1 MLKKTSNILLTILVA
16 LLTVLVIVLA
26 TPWGARVAIYFANQL
41 DIITIDYSKGSVVNG
56 MHFDNVT
63 ITLDNQKIVIND
75 TFVKLKLSCVFNSEL
90 CVQSVHGESFFYQLT
105 TPIYQELTQ
114 QEQQQLD
121 DLAKV
126 EEPLEGDLIDI
137 PYFYIIRDLSF
148 KSVIV
153 EINDLKIEV
162 DNFIS
167 SADVGGE
174 LVSLGSTSASRVFV
188 NIKGKKETESAQEST
203 EVIENW
209 PLANLPTIS
218 IPLDLKISKLSAKS
232 VDVLIDDLSISSPQ
246 LDAAFDWLLDDV
258 NIKNLG
264 LSGLVIRNK
273 ESSNSAIDYD
283 GLINA
288 KGELVLTSPY
298 KTTLDIIANT
308 QSFSEF
314 SDVNGSKI
322 ALDISGDFSALSAK
336 AVGSGNIS
344 TNADIA
350 INLID
355 KNLPFNGSV
364 VLDRYPF
371 PQELLS
377 ILTPENFSIK
387 VAGNK
392 LNQSVTG
399 SSVFSI
405 QEYEH
410 SLLTFELDHQ
420 DRQFKIKKLT
430 VENEQE
436 KSDVSVY
443 GTFSYGDTIAWN
455 TDLSSTGLKVPNIAN
470 EIYAELVG
478 SIEGSFTTSGSVD
491 LNKEK
496 WAVKLSDAQL
506 SGFLHDLPVS
516 LIGNLGIDQA
526 LNLSESDVNLT
537 AFGTTLQLKGFS
549 NDSWHVTARL
559 SSTNLEHLTP
569 ELTGRVD
576 ANIDVSGD
584 KSLPQITLDANIT
597 DLIAE
602 IGEDNEFRTEHI
614 TIVGDYFPA
623 QKHQFSFDIN
633 SEKLSYQN
641 MNFSDFAS
649 TLSGDREFQ
658 AIELKWLGDI
668 EGELALSNKW
678 NVDDNSLETSITKS
692 QFKAAEFVFRTDKE
706 IKVTTDTQQKVVGF
720 NAHCWSTTGVDLCF
734 EKDALIGSTGD
745 ILAKIHIDAA
755 ELNEHASDNSILIN
769 STLNGI
775 VQASWEANQLPTLM
789 AEIDVIKGD
798 ITHAFNEDVIEM
810 VKWNEGKFVLSLA
823 DETFKSELKL
833 LKEDNSS
840 LIDAKADID
849 LTKENAISGFINI
862 AELGLHPLRALI
874 PSLEELD
881 ATLDSNIELGGTLSE
896 PDISGE
902 ITLKDGKI
910 AIVRSQAKIDRINL
924 KSTFRGQRAELTGEL
939 FVDDQS
945 ATFSGDVDWRTQ
957 LLIRANLYAEN
968 LPLSFAPNLD
978 IHVAPN
984 VNILY
989 KKDTLDIKGSIDVLD
1004 GRLAIDELPEGTINV
1019 SDDVIIVDEEGIQV
1033 AQAQRLAITTN
1044 LDISIADKFKLEGYG
1059 FNGNLSGNIQVRQ
1072 SPFQPLNLFGLLS
1085 VTNGYYKAYGQN
1097 LEVTTGKVNFNG
1109 AADNPYIDFKAQR
1122 YIKNDDVN
1130 VGITITG
1137 LLDSIHLDL
1146 FSTPHKKQSEILS
1159 YLIRG
1164 RGIDEGTGS
1173 NAALGL
1179 TLGTSLTKASNVN
1192 KLLEQLPIFD
1202 NIALDTEMDGDNTLA
1217 TISGYIGDRIYMK
1230 YGVGI
1235 DNPVDEVTVRFYLL
1249 NQLWLESVS
1258 GLEKSFDVY
1267 YSFDVD

>member
-1 MLKKTSNILLTILVA
+1 MLKKTSNILWKTLVA
-16 LLTVLVIVLA
+16 LLTVLVFVLA
-26 TPWGARVAIYFANQL
+26 TPWGARFAIHFANQA
-41 DIITIDYSKGSVVNG
+41 DILAIDYSKGSLVNG
-56 MHFDNVT
+56 MHLNNVT
-63 ITLDNQKIVIND
+63 ISLDNQKIVIND
-75 TFVKLKLSCVFNSEL
+75 AVLKLKLSCVFNSEL

-105 TPIYQELTQ
+105 TPRYQELTQ
-114 QEQQQLD
+114 QEQQLD

-126 EEPLEGDLIDI
+126 EESLDGDLIDI

-162 DNFIS
+162 DNFTS
-167 SADVGGE
+167 SADIGGE

-188 NIKGKKETESAQEST
+188 NIKGKKESESAQESAAAV
-203 EVIENW
+203 EDW
-209 PLANLPTIS
+209 ALANLPTIS
-218 IPLDLKISKLSAKS
+218 IPLDLRISKLSAQS
-232 VDVLIDDLSISSPQ
+232 VDVIIDDLSISSPQ
-246 LDAAFDWLLDDV
+246 IDAAFNWLLDDV

-264 LSGLVIRNK
+264 LSGLKIRNK
-273 ESSNSAIDYD
+273 DSSDSAIDYE
-283 GLINA
+283 GFLTS

-298 KTTLDIIANT
+298 KTTLDIIANA
-308 QSFSEF
+308 QLFSRF
-314 SDVNGSKI
+314 SDVNGSQLS
-322 ALDISGDFSALSAK
+322 LDISGDFSALSAK

-344 TNADIA
+344 TNAEIA

-355 KNLPFNGSV
+355 KNLPFNGTV
-364 VLDRYPF
+364 ELNRYPF

-377 ILTPENFSIK
+377 TLTPENISIK

-392 LNQSVTG
+392 LNQSVSG

-410 SLLTFELDHQ
+410 SQLTFELDHQ
-420 DRQFKIKKLT
+420 DRQLNIKKLT
-430 VENEQE
+430 IENEQK
-436 KSDVSVY
+436 KSDISVD
-443 GTFSYGDTIAWN
+443 GTLSYGNTIAWN
-455 TDLSSTGLKVPNIAN
+455 TNLSSTGLKVPNIAN

-478 SIEGSFTTSGSVD
+478 SIEGSFTTSGSLD
-491 LNKEK
+491 LNSEK

-516 LIGNLGIDQA
+516 LIGDLGIDQA
-526 LNLSESDVNLT
+526 LNLSQSDVNLT

-559 SSTNLEHLTP
+559 TSTDLEHLTP
-569 ELTGRVD
+569 ELTGSFD
-576 ANIDVSGD
+576 ANIDVSGE
-584 KSLPQITLDANIT
+584 KSSPQISLDANIT
-597 DLIAE
+597 DFIAE
-602 IGEDNEFRTEHI
+602 IGEDSDFRTEHI
-614 TIVGDYFPA
+614 TIVGDYFPTN
-623 QKHQFSFDIN
+623 KHQFSFDTK

-641 MNFSDFAS
+641 MDFSDFVS
-649 TLSGDREFQ
+649 TFSGDIQSQRL
-658 AIELKWLGDI
+658 ELNWLGDI
-668 EGELALSNKW
+668 EGELALSNKL
-678 NVDDNSLETSITKS
+678 NVEDKRFETSINKS
-692 QFKAAEFVFRTDKE
+692 KFKAGEFVFEPNKKIE
-706 IKVTTDTQQKVVGF
+706 VTTVPQQKVVGF
-720 NAHCWSTTGVDLCF
+720 NAHCWSTTGADLCF
-734 EKDALIGSTGD
+734 EKDALIGATGD
-745 ILAKIHIDAA
+745 IFAKIYIDAA
-755 ELNEHASDNSILIN
+755 ELNEHVSDNSILIN
-769 STLNGI
+769 SALNGI
-775 VQASWEANQLPTLM
+775 VQATWKANQLPKLK
-789 AEIDVIKGD
+789 AEIDVTKGD
-798 ITHAFNEDVIEM
+798 ITHAFNEDVVEM
-810 VKWNEGKFVLSLA
+810 VKWNEGKFILSLA
-823 DETFKSELKL
+823 DEAFKSELKL

-840 LIDAKADID
+840 LIDAQADID
-849 LTKENAISGFINI
+849 LTKENAMSGFINI
-862 AELGLHPLRALI
+862 AELNLRPLRALI

-881 ATLDSNIELGGTLSE
+881 ATLESNIELAGTLSD
-896 PDISGE
+896 PDISGDVA
-902 ITLKDGKI
+902 LKDGKI
-910 AIVRSQAKIDRINL
+910 SIVRSQAKIDSINL
-924 KSTFRGQRAELTGEL
+924 KSSFRGERAVLSGEL
-939 FVDDQS
+939 FIDDQP

-957 LLIRANLYAEN
+957 FLISANIFAEN

-1004 GRLAIDELPEGTINV
+1004 GRLAIDQLPEGTINV
-1019 SDDVIIVDEEGIQV
+1019 SDDVIIVNEEGIQIT
-1033 AQAQRLAITTN
+1033 QEQRLAITTN

-1059 FNGNLSGNIQVRQ
+1059 FNGNLSGNLQVRQ

-1109 AADNPYIDFKAQR
+1109 AVDNPYVDFKAQR
-1122 YIKNDDVN
+1122 YIKSDDVN

-1146 FSTPHKKQSEILS
+1146 FSTPHKEQSEILS

-1179 TLGTSLTKASNVN
+1179 ALGTSLTKASNVN

-1202 NIALDTEMDGDNTLA
+1202 NIALDTEMDGDNALA

-1249 NQLWLESVS
+1249 NKLWLESVS
-1258 GLEKSFDVY
+1258 GLEKSFDIY